1 MADLNLSNVDTLV
14 PEAPCSMFYA
24 TKGQVYCR
32 FKTDDIA
39 VAIILIWYHIQTN
52 TYSVHTE
59 TNRLT
64 HEYIL

>member
-39 VAIILIWYHIQTN
+39 FAIILI
-52 TYSVHTE
+52 
-59 TNRLT
+59 
-64 HEYIL
+64 